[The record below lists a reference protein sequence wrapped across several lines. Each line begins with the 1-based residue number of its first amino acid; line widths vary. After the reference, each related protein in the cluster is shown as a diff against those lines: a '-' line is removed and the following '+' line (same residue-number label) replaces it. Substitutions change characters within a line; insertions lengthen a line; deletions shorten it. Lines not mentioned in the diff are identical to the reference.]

1 MFLKVYKP
9 INSSLRF
16 KVSVDKKKI
25 FLKKFKQLFFKKR
38 RNNSGRNN
46 TGQIT
51 IRHKGSGNFNYI
63 RNVDWL
69 RLYTS
74 KNNFIGYDFDN
85 KHTAFFSLIKY
96 LNGNFKYVL
105 AANDLKINQQILTT
119 FNCEYKKLGDT
130 LPIGWIQNGSLI
142 CNLENK
148 VGYGGNL
155 IRAAGTYGVVI
166 YHREDSVLVKLPS
179 KQKKYFSKYCFAT
192 IGRVSNILHFLT
204 NDGNAGTVRKKNI
217 RPTVRGETM
226 NPIDHP
232 MGGRTRGGKPTK
244 NPWGKIVK

>member
-96 LNGNFKYVL
+96 LDKDFKSIKSISNTVL
-105 AANDLKINQQILTT
+105 IQDLII
-119 FNCEYKKLGDT
+119 F
-130 LPIGWIQNGSLI
+130 
-142 CNLENK
+142 LE
-148 VGYGGNL
+148 
-155 IRAAGTYGVVI
+155 
-166 YHREDSVLVKLPS
+166 
-179 KQKKYFSKYCFAT
+179 
-192 IGRVSNILHFLT
+192 
-204 NDGNAGTVRKKNI
+204 
-217 RPTVRGETM
+217 
-226 NPIDHP
+226 
-232 MGGRTRGGKPTK
+232 
-244 NPWGKIVK
+244 